1 MFTKK
6 QYRGR
11 GLSKKGGWTVCRFK
25 GGVLGKK
32 ERGMLLRGRGGTPST
47 LCYNS
52 LTIYRK
58 QMIEYQG

>member
-25 GGVLGKK
+25 GGGAWQEREGNAFEGKRWYSK
-32 ERGMLLRGRGGTPST
+32 HTML
-47 LCYNS
+47 
-52 LTIYRK
+52 
-58 QMIEYQG
+58 